1 MESEIVIIGGGA
13 AGIMAAIEVRKN
25 GKEVIVLER
34 KDRILKKV
42 LVTGNGRCN
51 ITNIRADILNYFSI
65 GEGKEKIKGILD
77 DFSPKNTMEFF
88 ENLGIVCNE
97 EVKGKIYPL
106 SGQASSV
113 VDALRFEAEKLGV
126 KFITDFYV

>member
-65 GEGKEKIKGILD
+65 GEGKEKIK
-77 DFSPKNTMEFF
+77 E
-88 ENLGIVCNE
+88 
-97 EVKGKIYPL
+97 Y
-106 SGQASSV
+106 
-113 VDALRFEAEKLGV
+113 
-126 KFITDFYV
+126 